1 VPGSRLSTV
10 DISTSGTTRAA
21 PDQDPASGRLRV
33 VFLLQVPAVAQQQFL
48 DAYQQIRYQVAAV
61 EGYLGDQLCQST
73 TDPGEW
79 MIVSEWQ
86 SPEHF
91 AAWERT
97 PGHRQLAEPLVACTT
112 QRRSSRYLVRHQT
125 DGITDPSNVGGAR

>member
-1 VPGSRLSTV
+1 MTETV
-10 DISTSGTTRAA
+10 AAATRAA
-21 PDQDPASGRLRV
+21 PPEADSGSGRLRV

-48 DAYQQIRYQVAAV
+48 DAYQRIRYQVAAV

-73 TDPGEW
+73 TDPCEW

-91 AAWERT
+91 YDWERT
-97 PGHRQLAEPLVACTT
+97 PEHRTLAEPLVACTT
-112 QRRSSRYLVRHQT
+112 QRRSTRYLVRLQT
-125 DGITDPSNVGGAR
+125 QGATVAPAEGGAR